1 MLKYISLWIIDQV
14 FSELST
20 PLKPK
25 TQILYIRS
33 LMFHFREL
41 EPCLASTYSFD
52 ILHSDLP
59 YQQHKKELDELHKAG
74 LINIQDHTYN
84 FVNTWSKYMDK
95 EQLPPIDPVKFA
107 GLTVHESIEH
117 FETELLNSQMTLDH
131 IGMKNR
137 IPKVQVEQLIKL
149 FISEQKATGKK
160 FNNFTDVKH
169 YAINWVRSNKDKVSF
184 TAVSSGGTLLNQPKK
199 N

>member
-14 FSELST
+14 FAELST
-20 PLKPK
+20 PLKPR

-59 YQQHKKELDELHKAG
+59 YQQHKKELDELHNAG
-74 LINIQDHTYN
+74 LINIQDLTYN
-84 FVNTWSKYMDK
+84 FINTWSKYMDRD
-95 EQLPPIDPVKFA
+95 QLPAIDPVTFA
-107 GLTVHESIEH
+107 GLKVHQTIEH
-117 FETELLNSQMTLDH
+117 FEKELLEQSQSTIDH

-137 IPKVQVEQLIKL
+137 IPRAQVEQLIKA
-149 FISEQKATGKK
+149 FISEQKATGRK
-160 FNNFTDVKH
+160 FSNFTEIKH
-169 YAINWVRSNKDKVSF
+169 YAINWCKSNKDKVSF
-184 TAVSSGGTLLNQPKK
+184 TTGSSTGTLLNR
-199 N
+199 